1 MDWRASLQ
9 AAWWRASDAGP
20 SQGPGGRGLWAPLLP
35 LAAIY
40 GLLWRLHRWSY
51 RSGLRRAQRAPVP
64 VIVVGNLIVG
74 GAGKTPTTIAL
85 VQALQQRGWTPGVV
99 SRGFAA
105 AYAADSAGA
114 SDNAS
119 GNASDNASHDTSDNA
134 ARNPAH
140 EVSATSSAAAVG
152 DEPLLIR
159 RRTGVPVWVARRRID
174 AANALC
180 AAHPEVD
187 LVVADDGLQHLALH
201 RDAQLIVF
209 DDRGIGNRRLL
220 PAGPLR
226 EPFTSAPPPRS
237 VVLYN
242 AAAPSTPWHGGC
254 AQRSL
259 AGAVPLRAWWAGA
272 PATLAGLDALRRGPV
287 LAAAGIAAPERFFA
301 MLEAAGLQVERL
313 PLPDHARLDPRPW
326 PASDQRIVVTEKDAV
341 KIAPDAA
348 DAARVHV
355 ATLDFRIPAATVDA
369 LMLMLPPR
377 APRPIDDSH
386 HASPDHP
393 TR

>member
-9 AAWWRASDAGP
+9 TAWWRPRGSAA
-20 SQGPGGRGLWAPLLP
+20 GRGAGAGTNRLGPWALLLP
-35 LAAIY
+35 LAALY

-51 RSGLRRAQRAPVP
+51 RSGWRRAQRAPVP

-105 AYAADSAGA
+105 TNSADSDGR
-114 SDNAS
+114 SDNATRS
-119 GNASDNASHDTSDNA
+119 ATHHATHNA
-134 ARNPAH
+134 AH
-140 EVSATSSAAAVG
+140 EVNATSSAAAVG

-180 AAHPEVD
+180 AAHPEVNM
-187 LVVADDGLQHLALH
+187 LVSDDGLQHLALH

-209 DDRGIGNRRLL
+209 DDRGIGNQHLL

-226 EPFTSAPPPRS
+226 EPFTAAPPARS
-237 VVLYN
+237 IVLYN
-242 AAAPSTPWHGGC
+242 TAAPSTAWPGDC
-254 AQRSL
+254 AQRGL
-259 AGAVPLRAWWAGA
+259 AGAVRLSDWWAGV
-272 PATLAGLDALRRGPV
+272 PAMPAGLDALRGGPGAL

-301 MLEAAGLQVERL
+301 MLEAAGLRIERL
-313 PLPDHARLDPRPW
+313 PLPDHAGLDPRPW
-326 PASDQRIVVTEKDAV
+326 PASAERIIVTEKDAV

-348 DAARVHV
+348 DAARIHV
-355 ATLDFRIPAATVDA
+355 ATLDFRIPDATVDA